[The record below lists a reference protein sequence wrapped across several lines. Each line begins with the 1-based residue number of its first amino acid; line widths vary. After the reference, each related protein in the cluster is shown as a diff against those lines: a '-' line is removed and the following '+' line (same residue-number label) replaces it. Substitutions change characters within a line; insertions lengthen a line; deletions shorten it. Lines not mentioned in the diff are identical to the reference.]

1 GEPYAYAHWLGQRGI
16 LAIRNPSNESR
27 TFTLDLRLS
36 GAPND
41 LADALCYVQYPYRK
55 GVATD
60 LSASAHLPLELA
72 PWELMF
78 LEVLPRSA
86 LREPVAM
93 GTRWYADAGGSMVIA
108 PPSTAEPVQVLL
120 PGGNRRS
127 LATPLQSLLE
137 VEGKTL
143 SQSVKICPEAERLSD
158 KDGKRVP
165 TTAFDCE
172 YVVTVSGHGAQGTM
186 LFLLEFPG
194 RDHRLSQCSCL
205 LNGQP
210 VKLEERVS
218 AGHKGAYLTKP
229 DSPWKDV
236 IPFESEWTWY
246 LCEVQVGTSRLRFQ
260 GSCGDLR
267 VRISAWVWAHRD
279 IRNDLVPAGFP
290 CPEPELPP
298 YREYEETK
306 GIRLFQG

>member
-1 GEPYAYAHWLGQRGI
+1 
-16 LAIRNPSNESR
+16 
-27 TFTLDLRLS
+27 
-36 GAPND
+36 
-41 LADALCYVQYPYRK
+41 
-55 GVATD
+55 
-60 LSASAHLPLELA
+60 
-72 PWELMF
+72 
-78 LEVLPRSA
+78 
-86 LREPVAM
+86 
-93 GTRWYADAGGSMVIA
+93 MVVA
-108 PPSTAEPVQVLL
+108 PPPTAEPVQVLL
-120 PGGNRRS
+120 PGGNQRS
-127 LATPLQSLLE
+127 LATPLQSPLE

-143 SQSVKICPEAERLSD
+143 SQSVKICPEAEWLSD

-165 TTAFDCE
+165 ASAFDCE

-194 RDHRLSQCSCL
+194 RDHRPSQCSCL
-205 LNGQP
+205 LNGQLA
-210 VKLEERVS
+210 KLEERVS
-218 AGHKGAYLTKP
+218 AGYKGAYLTKP

-246 LCEVQVGTSRLRFQ
+246 LCDVQVGTSRLRFQ
-260 GSCGDLR
+260 GSCGDPR

-290 CPEPELPP
+290 CPKPELPP